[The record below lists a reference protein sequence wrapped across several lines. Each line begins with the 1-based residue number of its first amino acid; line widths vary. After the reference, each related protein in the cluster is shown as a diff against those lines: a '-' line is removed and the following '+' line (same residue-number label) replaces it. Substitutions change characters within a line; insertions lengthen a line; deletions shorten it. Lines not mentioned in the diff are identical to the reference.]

1 MSKRGNHS
9 CITQSALRTVRC
21 LLIIKGIMKF
31 SIIFLNQKI
40 ASVTATNFMNDAIE
54 ENDAR
59 FYANAF
65 SKALYWLSQVED
77 EEAHF

>member
-1 MSKRGNHS
+1 
-9 CITQSALRTVRC
+9 
-21 LLIIKGIMKF
+21 MKF

>member
-1 MSKRGNHS
+1 MYHTMSIEDREMFAYNKRHNEIQHHLS
-9 CITQSALRTVRC
+9 QPENRIRYCYE
-21 LLIIKGIMKF
+21 
-31 SIIFLNQKI
+31 
-40 ASVTATNFMNDAIE
+40 FMNDAIE

-65 SKALYWLSQVED
+65 SKALYWLGQVED